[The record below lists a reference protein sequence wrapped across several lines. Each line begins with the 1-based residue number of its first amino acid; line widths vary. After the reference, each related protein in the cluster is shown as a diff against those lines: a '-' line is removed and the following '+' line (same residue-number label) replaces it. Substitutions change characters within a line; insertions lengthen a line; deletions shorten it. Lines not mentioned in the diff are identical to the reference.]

1 METRRRLALSW
12 GVETDLTEKINNTD
26 HLVTV
31 ALQHTQF
38 HGVAGP
44 GDTIVMIAGTPP
56 YGESGRTNTLKVERL
71 PELLPDDEALDV

>member
-1 METRRRLALSW
+1 M
-12 GVETDLTEKINNTD
+12 
-26 HLVTV
+26 VTV

-44 GDTIVMIAGTPP
+44 GDIIVMIAGTPP

-71 PELLPDDEALDV
+71 PDFNDSPETEDD